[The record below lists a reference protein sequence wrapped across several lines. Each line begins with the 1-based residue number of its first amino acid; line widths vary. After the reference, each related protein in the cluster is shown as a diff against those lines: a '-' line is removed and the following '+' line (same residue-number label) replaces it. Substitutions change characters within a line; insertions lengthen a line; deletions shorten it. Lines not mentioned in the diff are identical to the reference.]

1 MSVLSLFG
9 AGALVV
15 LGLAGFATYKIR
27 KAQQEIDRLFKAHE
41 ELEEKNRR
49 QAVGIRQK
57 NAEVRNAKTYR
68 QNQESSHRISASG
81 VNEQLHQHNW
91 FRESNGDGVQC
102 VRADLSQSCGHSGN
116 ETSDSGS
123 QSDLSGGV

>member
-49 QAVGIRQK
+49 QAVEIRQK
-57 NAEVRNAKTYR
+57 NAEVRNAKTYQ
-68 QNQESSHRISASG
+68 QNQESSHRISASS
-81 VNEQLHQHNW
+81 VDEQLQQHGW
-91 FRESNGDGVQC
+91 FRDSGSDGVQC
-102 VRADLSQSCGHSGN
+102 VRADLSQSCGHSEN

-123 QSDLSGGV
+123 QFDL

>member
-27 KAQQEIDRLFKAHE
+27 KTQQEIDRLFKAHE

-49 QAVGIRQK
+49 QAVEIRQK

-68 QNQESSHRISASG
+68 QNQESAHRISASG
-81 VNEQLHQHNW
+81 VDEQLQQHGW
-91 FRESNGDGVQC
+91 FRDGGSDGMQC
-102 VRADLSQSCGHSGN
+102 VRADLSQSCRHSEN

-123 QSDLSGGV
+123 QSDL

>member
-9 AGALVV
+9 AGVLVV
-15 LGLAGFATYKIR
+15 LGSAGFATYKIR

-49 QAVGIRQK
+49 QAVEIRQK

-68 QNQESSHRISASG
+68 QNQESSHRISASS
-81 VNEQLHQHNW
+81 VDEQLQQHGW
-91 FRESNGDGVQC
+91 FRDSGSDGVQC
-102 VRADLSQSCGHSGN
+102 VWADLSQSCGYSEN

-123 QSDLSGGV
+123 QSDL